1 MSIFDKVRR
10 NLELAKTI
18 FGIERGVLL
27 GQELVEK
34 LRELEGRYAHL
45 LSVPEPSYVTHGTD
59 VKTLDKVLRDG
70 ALLPEMGGAVP
81 IHFSMNTTEWP
92 EDCYIVFPFEKVKV
106 FLKPV
111 FYVPS
116 FEEGPLFTEEY
127 NDFGVASW
135 DVIDLTEVFSY
146 SRIPLEWAL
155 GVYIPSGKDAEI
167 KRMVMG
173 RLPVISKP
181 ETALSRWATDV
192 ERFKIEAIKMVWDH
206 GKRYFPAGYIPKF
219 AVNYNLMLE
228 RIFNMPGGYQK
239 ALEEFKILRSA
250 RYVYY

>member
-1 MSIFDKVRR
+1 LVDKVRR
-10 NLELAKTI
+10 NIELAKTI
-18 FGIERGVLL
+18 FGIEHSGLL

-34 LRELEGRYAHL
+34 LRELEGKYTHL
-45 LSVPEPSYVTHGTD
+45 LSVPEPLYVTHGTD

-70 ALLPEMGGAVP
+70 ALLPEMGGAIA
-81 IHFSMNTTEWP
+81 IHFSMNRTEWP
-92 EDCYIVFPFEKVKV
+92 EDCYIVFPFEKIKV

-111 FYVPS
+111 FYVPT

-127 NDFGVASW
+127 TDFGVASW

-167 KRMVMG
+167 KHMVIG

-181 ETALSRWATDV
+181 ETALSRWAADV
-192 ERFKIEAIKMVWDH
+192 GRFKREAIKMMWDH
-206 GKRYFPAGYIPKF
+206 GKRYFPTGYIPKF

-228 RIFNMPGGYQK
+228 KLFNMSGGYHRAIEEVQK
-239 ALEEFKILRSA
+239 L
-250 RYVYY
+250 